1 MKSRHLF
8 PFMPSSTPLSSLP
21 PAVAS
26 REIFDLNTTPATN
39 SALVHEFN
47 QRTWLLSSNPIK
59 ETVVCDVTEPVNAVF
74 AGARHFANRNRNK
87 YKMRCAEI
95 FPAWFL
101 MFELE
106 TLKNAG
112 QAVAK
117 QAAPQ
122 VATSSGNSAEASV

>member
-8 PFMPSSTPLSSLP
+8 PFMPSSTPLSSLS

-74 AGARHFANRNRNK
+74 AGARHFANRNLSK

-101 MFELE
+101 MFEGEVLE
-106 TLKNAG
+106 KIGENS
-112 QAVAK
+112 AK
-117 QAAPQ
+117 KGAPQ
-122 VATSSGNSAEASV
+122 AATSSGNSAEASV